1 MLFSISDIFDF
12 EPSLPPPRKETSSE
26 RNLVKSFDLLEIVVN
41 NHQPPQMG
49 DSFFVASSAPSP
61 AKSVNSLSVKDSA
74 TLDLLDLDIPTAS
87 SSSSFTSA
95 AATATKNK
103 HDRVLSLFDVD
114 HPTPA
119 PPPTPTPTPAS
130 QIIHP
135 HSFTLSD
142 AYFSPP
148 GTPNTRDAR
157 PMRHFDNDYRP
168 AMPPLRPNLPAM
180 SPAMKLTLESAANN
194 SYIGVGATPMRGIYP
209 SAVAATPLRPQ
220 QPSIPMSGSR
230 PAAGGSTLANFQ
242 FSSTSSSSSST
253 TTTTKI
259 DPFDNLNFFPSK
271 M

>member
-1 MLFSISDIFDF
+1 MLFSTSDIFDF
-12 EPSLPPPRKETSSE
+12 EPSLPLPPPRKETSSE
-26 RNLVKSFDLLEIVVN
+26 RNLAKSFDLLEIVVN

-119 PPPTPTPTPAS
+119 PPPTPTPTS

-194 SYIGVGATPMRGIYP
+194 SYMGVGATPMRGIYP

-242 FSSTSSSSSST
+242 FSSTSSSSTTT